1 MSRATSCRDAIK
13 NWEAKTGKVAAEAT
27 EVSLIGQIPFIDK
40 MDDSLNQLE
49 ACEKLSLSTNQIER
63 IINLPKLKN
72 LKILS
77 LGRNNI
83 KRIVG
88 LDEIGQTLEQLWL
101 SYNQIEKLEGLTPC
115 IKLHSFFVTNNR
127 IKSWDEVAKL
137 AQLPEIKNVFL
148 LGNPIYGD
156 KSKEDAAPYVVKR
169 IPQIQSTDALQ
180 VTAKTR
186 KLAEELD

>member
-1 MSRATSCRDAIK
+1 M
-13 NWEAKTGKVAAEAT
+13 
-27 EVSLIGQIPFIDK
+27 
-40 MDDSLNQLE
+40 
-49 ACEKLSLSTNQIER
+49 
-63 IINLPKLKN
+63 PKLKN

-115 IKLHSFFVTNNR
+115 IRLHTFFCSNNR

-137 AQLPEIKNVFL
+137 AQLQEIKSVLFV
-148 LGNPIYGD
+148 GNPIYGD
-156 KSKEDAAPYVVKR
+156 RSKEENAPYVVKR
-169 IPQIQSTDALQ
+169 IPQIETTDSIL
-180 VTAKTR
+180 VSSKTR
-186 KLAEELD
+186 

>member
-1 MSRATSCRDAIK
+1 MSRATSCKDAIK
-13 NWEAKTGKVAAEAT
+13 RWEEKNNAVAAEAK
-27 EVSLIGQIPFIDK
+27 EVSLICQIPFIDR
-40 MDDSLNQLE
+40 MEDPLNQLD

-88 LDEIGQTLEQLWL
+88 LDEIGQTLEQLWI

-115 IKLHSFFVTNNR
+115 IKLHTFLCTNNR
-127 IKSWDEVAKL
+127 VKSWDEVGKL
-137 AQLPEIKNVFL
+137 GQL
-148 LGNPIYGD
+148 
-156 KSKEDAAPYVVKR
+156 
-169 IPQIQSTDALQ
+169 
-180 VTAKTR
+180 
-186 KLAEELD
+186 

>member
-1 MSRATSCRDAIK
+1 
-13 NWEAKTGKVAAEAT
+13 
-27 EVSLIGQIPFIDK
+27 

-49 ACEKLSLSTNQIER
+49 NCERLSLSTNCIDR

-101 SYNQIEKLEGLTPC
+101 SYNFIEKLEGLNPC
-115 IKLHSFFVTNNR
+115 IKLHTLFMSNNKV
-127 IKSWDEVAKL
+127 KSWDEISKL
-137 AQLPEIKNVFL
+137 AQLPEIKTVLL
-148 LGNPIYGD
+148 LGNPIYAG
-156 KSKEDAAPYVVKR
+156 E
-169 IPQIQSTDALQ
+169 TDQ
-180 VTAKTR
+180 EK
-186 KLAEELD
+186 